1 LTVSHPLQPFSAA
14 YVQKNRDPRLFTYA
28 KEWFESPPAEG
39 VDLIDIPTREEKTA
53 QLSLETLS
61 RFLKAPVK
69 NFCQHRLKFSFVAD
83 ELTSEDNE
91 PFGFDRLQAHV
102 HSQNLLNEL
111 QTQLPSDI
119 STFMQQQKAIMAGK
133 GLLPLAGFA
142 DNAFAQIAH
151 PAIQAWRH
159 YQALLTQWPTA
170 QEPRSIELSFTTDN
184 DIRVQLSGA
193 LNQLRLNNHQQ
204 HGLLHLSAQ
213 TLVKNKTSQPHKLI
227 RQWLQHLAAC
237 AAGLNTQSILIGADQ
252 LLTIHPLPQNQ
263 AYSLLT
269 DLIEAWQL
277 GLQNPLPIAC
287 RTGFVWLNAAAET
300 AKQTAQSRYEG
311 DDWNP
316 GEVAYDAYL
325 ARFYPDFA
333 SLYPAGQPDFEYWAD
348 KLYRPL
354 NQHLQLL

>member
-1 LTVSHPLQPFSAA
+1 
-14 YVQKNRDPRLFTYA
+14 
-28 KEWFESPPAEG
+28 
-39 VDLIDIPTREEKTA
+39 LI
-53 QLSLETLS
+53 
-61 RFLKAPVK
+61 
-69 NFCQHRLKFSFVAD
+69 
-83 ELTSEDNE
+83 
-91 PFGFDRLQAHV
+91 G
-102 HSQNLLNEL
+102 
-111 QTQLPSDI
+111 
-119 STFMQQQKAIMAGK
+119 
-133 GLLPLAGFA
+133 
-142 DNAFAQIAH
+142 
-151 PAIQAWRH
+151 
-159 YQALLTQWPTA
+159 
-170 QEPRSIELSFTTDN
+170 
-184 DIRVQLSGA
+184 
-193 LNQLRLNNHQQ
+193 
-204 HGLLHLSAQ
+204 
-213 TLVKNKTSQPHKLI
+213 
-227 RQWLQHLAAC
+227 QWLQHLAAC